1 MTQLENNQNKF
12 NYLIKVSLI
21 IYSIILLLAIM
32 LKSFMA
38 EDLIANFNF
47 LSTFTLKE
55 RFIRGIRLIEFYKIE
70 YELGILLRTII
81 LDLLNCIIFIPFG
94 IFISHYFK
102 EHKVLKTLLII
113 LAVSVII
120 EFIQLVTIIGSFM
133 LNDIITNVIGGGIGS
148 ILYIILTNSKK
159 YNIYN
164 ILLFIFVVIEVVL
177 VGYLFICFVVNINI
191 YKDIIM
197 ML

>member
-1 MTQLENNQNKF
+1 MK
-12 NYLIKVSLI
+12 K
-21 IYSIILLLAIM
+21 AH
-32 LKSFMA
+32 
-38 EDLIANFNF
+38 
-47 LSTFTLKE
+47 
-55 RFIRGIRLIEFYKIE
+55 RG
-70 YELGILLRTII
+70 
-81 LDLLNCIIFIPFG
+81 
-94 IFISHYFK
+94 
-102 EHKVLKTLLII
+102 
-113 LAVSVII
+113 AV
-120 EFIQLVTIIGSFM
+120 
-133 LNDIITNVIGGGIGS
+133 S

>member
-94 IFISHYFK
+94 MFISHYFK
-102 EHKVLKTLLII
+102 KHKVLKTLLII

-133 LNDIITNVIGGGIGS
+133 LNDLITNVIGGGIGY

-164 ILLFIFVVIEVVL
+164 ILLFIFVVAEVVL
-177 VGYLFICFVVNINI
+177 VSYLFICFVVNINI

>member
-1 MTQLENNQNKF
+1 MIVLMK
-12 NYLIKVSLI
+12 IK
-21 IYSIILLLAIM
+21 
-32 LKSFMA
+32 
-38 EDLIANFNF
+38 
-47 LSTFTLKE
+47 
-55 RFIRGIRLIEFYKIE
+55 
-70 YELGILLRTII
+70 
-81 LDLLNCIIFIPFG
+81 CI
-94 IFISHYFK
+94 
-102 EHKVLKTLLII
+102 VLKTLLII

-120 EFIQLVTIIGSFM
+120 EFIQLATIIGSFM

-164 ILLFIFVVIEVVL
+164 ILLFIFIVIEVVL
-177 VGYLFICFVVNINI
+177 VSYLFICFVVNINI